1 MVALP
6 ASSGL
11 ITVFIQLPG
20 SSNSEVIDTTG
31 QYVGQ
36 LKKAIIAEFKLDA
49 APQQL
54 QLFKLGGDG
63 SRTLLDPTHT
73 LTDADIV
80 TQTKLVVELTTPAR
94 ASPFAGFGSL
104 GGTASEA
111 AASAGPRSEAG
122 VALGLLPATVDFRQ
136 RFVDLLGRAKV
147 RPQPAVLARLQR
159 LRDTVFLTC
168 ATPDEALQWYRWAQE
183 LPASVTRE
191 FFRSLTGYTLDGA
204 HPTLESLVLAFD
216 EEGAAYMLKIVKS
229 REDME
234 VEAAVALHGAPHV
247 VPALYEEATRHTG
260 AVFCGLL
267 MPKYERSL
275 EAADVQLSSSVL
287 FHRTTTMVAALNAIH
302 ERGWVHMDVKE
313 ANIFVDFVGQWWI
326 GDFGSCVR
334 VGTAIVS
341 TTVSCHPKGVQLLG
355 TPSKWEY
362 DWYMLAVAILHQYDR
377 SFSPSS
383 ENSSIAFDTT
393 VRQRCDTVAEPLR
406 GMLFGM
412 LECRTPEFTCILPE
426 RPFAASSSAAAGVST
441 QISAACENRLEKGG
455 ASGVQPVLPIGV
467 LPGAIS

>member
-1 MVALP
+1 
-6 ASSGL
+6 
-11 ITVFIQLPG
+11 
-20 SSNSEVIDTTG
+20 
-31 QYVGQ
+31 
-36 LKKAIIAEFKLDA
+36 
-49 APQQL
+49 
-54 QLFKLGGDG
+54 
-63 SRTLLDPTHT
+63 
-73 LTDADIV
+73 
-80 TQTKLVVELTTPAR
+80 
-94 ASPFAGFGSL
+94 
-104 GGTASEA
+104 
-111 AASAGPRSEAG
+111 
-122 VALGLLPATVDFRQ
+122 VDFRQ

-183 LPASVTRE
+183 LPASVTRGL
-191 FFRSLTGYTLDGA
+191 FRSLTGYTLDGA

-302 ERGWVHMDVKE
+302 ERGWVHMDVKK
-313 ANIFVDFVGQWWI
+313 ANIFGEIVLRCCSLALCFGDMTSVVRLTDFFFFALAVDFVGQWWI

-455 ASGVQPVLPIGV
+455 ASGV
-467 LPGAIS
+467 